1 MIEEC
6 SSRTRFLIEE
16 HDISSSVGLEHV
28 PAHCPVTDS
37 GLFYCIASGGTSY
50 RHGIVAGAGAGRD
63 SRAMEFFL
71 CRGCVLY
78 ERGNLGN
85 IARSNAP
92 RRTFV
97 WVEK

>member
-6 SSRTRFLIEE
+6 SSRPGFLIEG

-37 GLFYCIASGGTSY
+37 GLFYCIASGGTPY
-50 RHGIVAGAGAGRD
+50 RHGIVVGVGTGRN

-71 CRGCVLY
+71 RRGCVLY
-78 ERGNLGN
+78 ERGKLGN

-92 RRTFV
+92 GRTFV